1 MNIEVRPVHAHEIE
15 AVRQLLSDN
24 GWAHRVESA
33 PWFET
38 LIKNSDLAIVALA
51 NGAIVG
57 FARAIS
63 DQLSNGYV
71 SMVVVAPGYRRQGI
85 GRALMEKLLDQGRGM
100 TWVLRAGRDGAKE
113 FFSSLAFT
121 PSADAMELRR

>member
-1 MNIEVRPVHAHEIE
+1 MKIEVRAIHAHEIE
-15 AVRQLLSDN
+15 TVRQLLSVN

-33 PWFET
+33 SWFET

-51 NGAIVG
+51 DDTIVG

-71 SMVVVAPGYRRQGI
+71 SMVVVAPGYRRLGI
-85 GRALMEKLLDQGRGM
+85 GRSLMENLLDQRRGM

-121 PSADAMELRR
+121 PSTDAMELRR

>member
-71 SMVVVAPGYRRQGI
+71 SMVVVAPGYRRQGDWPRLD
-85 GRALMEKLLDQGRGM
+85 GKAARPRPRHDVGASCRSRWCEGVLFKPGLHAL
-100 TWVLRAGRDGAKE
+100 
-113 FFSSLAFT
+113 S
-121 PSADAMELRR
+121 